1 MFLQFVDSVILMRIL
16 RSLNRRVS
24 WLMAEKSFERPF
36 IGRMARSI
44 GALPVSR
51 AMDVS
56 KPGKGTIFLPEP
68 KSNPRLLKGIGTDF
82 TSSDYGVGFSLYL
95 PLINGEAHK
104 LDISEI
110 QGPEAIILKAAPIST
125 DIFFQLTGSRDRDL
139 VEKTAPGFRG
149 SKFKVAPRVDQ
160 TQMYQTVF
168 NSLQTGG
175 CVGIFP
181 EGGSHDR

>member
-1 MFLQFVDSVILMRIL
+1 
-16 RSLNRRVS
+16 
-24 WLMAEKSFERPF
+24 MAEKSFERPF
-36 IGRMARSI
+36 IGRMARAI

-51 AMDVS
+51 GMDVS

-82 TSSDYGVGFSLYL
+82 TSSDFGVGFSLYL
-95 PLINGEAHK
+95 PLINGEVHK
-104 LDISEI
+104 LDILEI
-110 QGPEAIILKAAPIST
+110 QGPDVIILKAAPIST
-125 DIFFQLTGSRDRDL
+125 DAFTQLTGGL
-139 VEKTAPGFRG
+139 VEETTPGFRG

-160 TQMYQTVF
+160 TQMYQAVF